1 VLLYLYTYNYP
12 EWPNWTEAA
21 QIRGVTP
28 NQDHTDN
35 SIDSIFNFDNEST
48 LEQDGTQ
55 VLRRSK
61 PLFSDSNTIPA
72 TKWQTHLGIFQLADK
87 LGLED
92 LQLEA
97 RTKVQQ
103 ALETEWQL
111 ENFHELLEVLWD
123 MEVHGS
129 QDLRDAALQVV
140 SANLSN
146 LLADTAFQSHM
157 ARYPTF
163 TASLI
168 GQFVQEKEKL
178 VKEAA
183 AAQTKV
189 ETCRKEVEDVL
200 TYWSDGRHGNDS
212 NKSRVRRLLSS
223 WPR

>member
-21 QIRGVTP
+21 QVRGVTP

-35 SIDSIFNFDNEST
+35 IMDSLINYDNEST
-48 LEQDGTQ
+48 FEEEGIQL
-55 VLRRSK
+55 LHCSK
-61 PLFSDSNTIPA
+61 PLFSDSNTVPA

-129 QDLRDAALQVV
+129 EDLRDAALQVV

-146 LLADTAFQSHM
+146 LLTDKAFQTHM
-157 ARYPTF
+157 ARYPAF

-212 NKSRVRRLLSS
+212 NKSRVRRLLSN

>member
-21 QIRGVTP
+21 QVRGVTP

-35 SIDSIFNFDNEST
+35 STDSAINNDNEITS
-48 LEQDGTQ
+48 EQDGTQ
-55 VLRRSK
+55 VLHRSK
-61 PLFSDSNTIPA
+61 PLFSDSNTVPA

-92 LQLEA
+92 LQQEA
-97 RTKVQQ
+97 QTKVRQ
-103 ALETEWQL
+103 ALETEWKL
-111 ENFHELLEVLWD
+111 ENFHELLEILWD

-146 LLADTAFQSHM
+146 LLDDKAFQSHM
-157 ARYPTF
+157 ARYPAF

-168 GQFVQEKEKL
+168 GEFVQEKEKL

-183 AAQTKV
+183 AAQAKV
-189 ETCRKEVEDVL
+189 ESCRKEVEDVL
-200 TYWSDGRHGNDS
+200 THWSDGRHGNDS

>member
-1 VLLYLYTYNYP
+1 VEGVLLYLYTYNYP

-21 QIRGVTP
+21 PVRGVMAS
-28 NQDHTDN
+28 QDHTDN
-35 SIDSIFNFDNEST
+35 GTDSMVNYDSGSLFAH
-48 LEQDGTQ
+48 DGT
-55 VLRRSK
+55 LA
-61 PLFSDSNTIPA
+61 LFSDTNTVPA

-97 RTKVQQ
+97 QAKVQQ

-140 SANLSN
+140 SANLST
-146 LLADTAFQSHM
+146 LLADPAFRSHM
-157 ARYPTF
+157 ARYPAF

-183 AAQTKV
+183 AAQAKM

>member
-1 VLLYLYTYNYP
+1 MLLYLYTYNYP

-21 QIRGVTP
+21 QVRGVTP
-28 NQDHTDN
+28 SNDHTDN
-35 SIDSIFNFDNEST
+35 GTDSAVNNDNEKTS
-48 LEQDGTQ
+48 EQDGTQ
-55 VLRRSK
+55 VLHRSK
-61 PLFSDSNTIPA
+61 PLSSDGNTVPA

-97 RTKVQQ
+97 QTKVRQ
-103 ALETEWQL
+103 ALETEWKL
-111 ENFHELLEVLWD
+111 ENFHELLEILWD
-123 MEVHGS
+123 MEVRGS

-146 LLADTAFQSHM
+146 LLDDKAFQSHM
-157 ARYPTF
+157 ARYPAF

-168 GQFVQEKEKL
+168 GEFVQEKEKL

-183 AAQTKV
+183 AAQAKV
-189 ETCRKEVEDVL
+189 ESCRKEVEDVL
-200 TYWSDGRHGNDS
+200 TRWSDGRHGNDS
-212 NKSRVRRLLSS
+212 NKSMVRRLLSS

>member
-21 QIRGVTP
+21 QVRGVTP
-28 NQDHTDN
+28 SQDHTDN
-35 SIDSIFNFDNEST
+35 GTDSAVNNDNEST
-48 LEQDGTQ
+48 SEQDGTQ
-55 VLRRSK
+55 ALHRSK
-61 PLFSDSNTIPA
+61 PLFSDSNTVPA

-97 RTKVQQ
+97 QTKVRQ

-123 MEVHGS
+123 MEVQGS
-129 QDLRDAALQVV
+129 QDLRDAALRVV

-146 LLADTAFQSHM
+146 LLDDTAFKSHM

-168 GQFVQEKEKL
+168 AQFVQEKEKL

-183 AAQTKV
+183 AAQAKV
-189 ETCRKEVEDVL
+189 ESCRKEVEDVL

-212 NKSRVRRLLSS
+212 NKSRVRRLLSN

>member
-1 VLLYLYTYNYP
+1 MLLYLYTYNYP

-21 QIRGVTP
+21 QVRGGTP

-35 SIDSIFNFDNEST
+35 STDSAINNDNEITS
-48 LEQDGTQ
+48 EQDGTQ
-55 VLRRSK
+55 VLHRSK
-61 PLFSDSNTIPA
+61 PLFSDSNTVPA

-97 RTKVQQ
+97 QTKVRQ
-103 ALETEWQL
+103 ALEAEWQL

-146 LLADTAFQSHM
+146 LLADTAFRSHM

-178 VKEAA
+178 VKEVA
-183 AAQTKV
+183 AAQAKV
-189 ETCRKEVEDVL
+189 ESCRKEVEDVL

>member
-21 QIRGVTP
+21 QVRGVTP

-35 SIDSIFNFDNEST
+35 GTDSTANNDNESIS
-48 LEQDGTQ
+48 EQDGTQ
-55 VLRRSK
+55 VFHRSK
-61 PLFSDSNTIPA
+61 PLFSDSNTVPA

-97 RTKVQQ
+97 QTKVQQ

-111 ENFHELLEVLWD
+111 ANFHELLEVLWD